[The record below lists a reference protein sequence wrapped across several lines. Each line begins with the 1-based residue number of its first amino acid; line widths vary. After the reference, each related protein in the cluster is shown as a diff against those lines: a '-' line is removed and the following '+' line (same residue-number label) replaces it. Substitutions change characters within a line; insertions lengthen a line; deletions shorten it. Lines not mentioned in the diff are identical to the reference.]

1 VTAEDYAA
9 DVRPAEHSRVPFVVV
24 TALIAVLVALAV
36 TAVIVVVRAKTS
48 SAPKGDITQL
58 TADMLP
64 DKADV
69 PSLAGATWER
79 QFKDVNGPSQS
90 GLLSVTPP
98 ECASPMTKGARQI
111 GTAQWANGKAR
122 YGVSLAVPT
131 ANDEASLDRWVNSC
145 SSFEM
150 GNITTGSVRPLTLSD
165 IPDWAVAYSLA
176 IGKSPGAPTSAG
188 VIGVYRGV
196 MINAF
201 YSFGSAPD
209 STLEDGLPKIF
220 NAAVAKLDAV

>member
-1 VTAEDYAA
+1 MAAEDYAA
-9 DVRPAEHSRVPFVVV
+9 DVQPEERSRLPFVVFG
-24 TALIAVLVALAV
+24 ALIAVLLSLAV

-69 PSLAGATWER
+69 PSLAGASWER
-79 QFKDVNGPSQS
+79 QFKDLNGPSQS
-90 GLLSVTPP
+90 DLLTVIPP
-98 ECASPMTKGARQI
+98 ECASPMNKGARQI

-122 YGVSLAVPT
+122 YGVSLAAPT
-131 ANDEASLDRWVNSC
+131 ANDEASLDRWVHSC

-150 GNITTGSVRPLTLSD
+150 GGITTGSVRPLTLSD
-165 IPDWAVAYSLA
+165 IPDWAVAYALA
-176 IGKSPGAPTSAG
+176 IGNNPGAPNSAG
-188 VIGVYRGV
+188 IIGVYRGV
-196 MINAF
+196 TINAF

-209 STLEDGLPKIF
+209 PTLEDGLPKIF
-220 NAAVAKLDAV
+220 NAAVAKLAAV